1 MAFQGLGGLGIGT
14 AAELQAA
21 ESDPLLVAEYR
32 KQQNRQR
39 IADLLIQQGI
49 QPTQGQMVGRFYV
62 KPDIAQDFSKLGQ
75 VAAGSYG
82 TYLNNTEATDKATE
96 RAGQYATAIDTAKK
110 NLAPSMQPG
119 PAVETSPS
127 NLNEIT
133 ADANAGL
140 APPSLQMRRMPQPS
154 APLNDPQQAP
164 LDSPSYQPPTM
175 GPGPDVLTQPDPAT
189 VQRTIADLLTS
200 RDPAA
205 QRYGTMQSNQQF
217 QRAEHEATRT
227 QQLKMKQM
235 QDELLKNLT
244 QVKGDQSFARTDM
257 GKVQKIDE
265 LLTDMDRESP
275 EYQTLTDLKKKL
287 LTPPGSGGDTTLM
300 TDTGIYKRP
309 KGSDQATPVM
319 GPNGKQLNPMDPKPS
334 ITTIVNDQG
343 NTEQVAVGRKGDMK
357 TLGTSYQG
365 STPQAN
371 QALKIANEKEFVD
384 GPSGKTLRSINVAH
398 DHLVTWEQAANALAN
413 GETQGFNKIAAV
425 IGKQFGVA
433 PPTNLEA
440 VASIVAPEIVKAIVP
455 GGGGVEER
463 TALQQHLGT
472 ALSPEQIQGVAEQYR
487 ALMMGQANGLKRQ
500 YLSGVGS
507 TENNWRKKL
516 SPELQRRM
524 DDMETQAGPSVETS
538 TQKTGKTIIMHFD
551 SQGNQT
557 K

>member
-140 APPSLQMRRMPQPS
+140 APPSLPMRRMPQPS

-319 GPNGKQLNPMDPKPS
+319 GPNGKQLNPVEPRPA
-334 ITTIVNDQG
+334 ITVMVGPNG
-343 NTEQVAVGRKGDMK
+343 EPVANAVGRGGKM
-357 TLGTSYQG
+357 TPLPGTSFHG
-365 STPQAN
+365 STADSN
-371 QALKIANEKEFVD
+371 IKLRTVNEKEFTD
-384 GPSGKTLRSINVAH
+384 GPSGKTLNAINTAQGH
-398 DHLVTWEQAANALAN
+398 IALWLKAQDALRN
-413 GETQGFNKIAAV
+413 EGIQGFNRVSAF
-425 IGKQFGVA
+425 IGKQLGVA
-433 PPTNLEA
+433 APTDLA
-440 VASIVAPEIVKAIVP
+440 GVASVLAPEIMKSTVP
-455 GGGGVEER
+455 GAGGEMERIAIEKQLGV
-463 TALQQHLGT
+463 
-472 ALSPEQIQGVAEQYR
+472 ALSPEQATGLADQFHGLMVGKAKTLQQQYMSGQGATDENWQKRLNPDIKRRIAEADAAASKTNQSSR
-487 ALMMGQANGLKRQ
+487 PTVILKFNARGEQ
-500 YLSGVGS
+500 L
-507 TENNWRKKL
+507 
-516 SPELQRRM
+516 P
-524 DDMETQAGPSVETS
+524 
-538 TQKTGKTIIMHFD
+538 
-551 SQGNQT
+551 
-557 K
+557 